1 MKFTIGIT
9 SEIVVEAEDADAA
22 ELLTLEYMIN
32 MFDSVETPEGKDGFK
47 EGWVQLTQVKD
58 GEHDEIHS

>member
-1 MKFTIGIT
+1 
-9 SEIVVEAEDADAA
+9 
-22 ELLTLEYMIN
+22 MIN

-58 GEHDEIHS
+58 GA